1 MGPSACCEAAE
12 VEIGPIV
19 GCEAGGA
26 EVGSPDQSIC
36 DPTAVA
42 VAVGAGVVEDAI
54 TFVGV
59 ASVPP
64 QAASSEVTRVR
75 LKASTDN
82 RNFTLRTC
90 ITSYCTYPVANSDS
104 AYHINSNPVPKN
116 RLSLDMA
123 MVSRYVK
130 LPPSLRAL
138 GRREKVSH
146 N

>member
-26 EVGSPDQSIC
+26 EVGSPDQSIG

-64 QAASSEVTRVR
+64 QAARSEVARVR

-82 RNFTLRTC
+82 RNLAPGTC
-90 ITSYCTYPVANSDS
+90 IISYSTYPIVNSDS
-104 AYHINSNPVPKN
+104 AYRKLQPCTKESTF
-116 RLSLDMA
+116 L
-123 MVSRYVK
+123 RY
-130 LPPSLRAL
+130 
-138 GRREKVSH
+138 GH
-146 N
+146 G